1 MKENKE
7 MTKTVGV
14 VGLGIMG
21 GAMSAS
27 LVRDGFDVFGFDLDP
42 DKNAELTKAG
52 GTVLGSPKEVAEK
65 AGRVLLSLP
74 NMTALDAVCTGPD
87 GLISCGR
94 ADLIAIETGTF
105 PIVDKERNFTALA
118 DAGMSLLDCPLSGT
132 GAQARN
138 KDLSIFVSGEKEAA
152 DKCQDIFDGFGRST
166 FYVGEFGN
174 GSRMKYVANLL
185 VAIHNVSTAE
195 AFLLGMK
202 SGLDAQMI
210 YDVIQDGAGNSRMFE
225 IRGPMMVED
234 NYDDATMTM
243 QTWKKDMSVMLSHAN
258 AVDCP
263 TPLLNACDPIYIAA
277 RAQGRHDQDT
287 AGVLAVLE
295 HMANFKR

>member
-1 MKENKE
+1 
-7 MTKTVGV
+7 
-14 VGLGIMG
+14 
-21 GAMSAS
+21 
-27 LVRDGFDVFGFDLDP
+27 
-42 DKNAELTKAG
+42 
-52 GTVLGSPKEVAEK
+52 VA
-65 AGRVLLSLP
+65 
-74 NMTALDAVCTGPD
+74 ALDAVCTGPD
-87 GLISCGR
+87 GLISSGR
-94 ADLIAIETGTF
+94 TDLIAIETGTF
-105 PIVDKERNFTALA
+105 PISDKERNFKALA

-138 KDLSIFVSGEKEAA
+138 KDLSIFVSGDKEAA

-174 GSRMKYVANLL
+174 GSKMKYVANLL

>member
-1 MKENKE
+1 
-7 MTKTVGV
+7 MTKIVGV

-21 GAMSAS
+21 GAMAAN
-27 LVRDGFDVFGFDLDP
+27 LLKEGFEVFGFDLDA
-42 DKNAELTKAG
+42 DKNAAVADAG
-52 GTVLGSPKEVAEK
+52 GTILGSPKEVAEK
-65 AGRVLLSLP
+65 AGRVIISLP
-74 NMTALDAVCTGPD
+74 SMAALDAVCTGPD
-87 GLISCGR
+87 GLIAAGR
-94 ADLIAIETGTF
+94 TDLIAIETGTF
-105 PIVDKERNFTALA
+105 PIEDKERNHKALG
-118 DAGMSLLDCPLSGT
+118 DAGMILLDCPLSGT

-138 KDLSIFVSGEKEAA
+138 KDLSIYASGDKGAA

-174 GSRMKYVANLL
+174 GSKMKYVANLL
-185 VAIHNVSTAE
+185 VSIHNVSSAE

-210 YDVIQDGAGNSRMFE
+210 YDVIKDGAGNSRMFE
-225 IRGPMMVED
+225 VRGPMMVAN

-243 QTWKKDMSVMLSHAN
+243 QTWKKDMSVILSHAN

-263 TPLLNACDPIYIAA
+263 TPLLNACDPIYVAA

-295 HMANFKR
+295 ELADFKRSE

>member
-1 MKENKE
+1 

-27 LVRDGFDVFGFDLDP
+27 LLKDGFEVFGFDLDP

-52 GTVLGSPKEVAEK
+52 GTVLGSPKEVAGK
-65 AGRVLLSLP
+65 ASRVILSLP
-74 NMTALDAVCTGPD
+74 NVAALDAVCTGPD
-87 GLISCGR
+87 GLISSGR
-94 ADLIAIETGTF
+94 TDLIAIETGTF
-105 PIVDKERNFTALA
+105 LISDKERNFKALA

-138 KDLSIFVSGEKEAA
+138 KDLSIFVSGDKEAA

-174 GSRMKYVANLL
+174 GSKMKYVANLL